1 MNIKFKLGFN
11 LEKLNSILNPILNPN
26 TSDIIKPIL
35 SGKLIPKNKNGNKIT
50 IKKENKGT
58 FTKYCEGEV
67 TEDCINKGKNSPN
80 PKTRKRAIFAENARK
95 WKN

>member
-26 TSDIIKPIL
+26 TSDVIKPIL

-50 IKKENKGT
+50 IKKENKGA
-58 FTKYCEGEV
+58 FTKYCEGKV